1 MYQILQKFSKTG
13 SIKLQVHVCMFNLF
27 HVGKSS
33 SLRALSVHQKMR
45 SLASICCY
53 FTLKPA
59 QYMNTGKN
67 VNHSLHWYTYQQGWW
82 SPLSTQQLQCGHV
95 TIIVCDVRR
104 VPVHSFVSFLKQK
117 KPLKPLSKA
126 SLWILNFWSV
136 IPVSFSLLLR

>member
-1 MYQILQKFSKTG
+1 MYQILQKFFKTG

-27 HVGKSS
+27 TVGKSS

-95 TIIVCDVRR
+95 AIVCDVRH
-104 VPVHSFVSFLKQK
+104 VPDLFIRLVSFLKQK

-126 SLWILNFWSV
+126 SLWIFNFWSV
-136 IPVSFSLLLR
+136 ILVSFSLL